1 MDTRNDYMVEEH
13 CKLKRYPKLL
23 CIRALVLTLYWK
35 IVRLCY
41 CPCHK
46 KLWSVPNGATWGCVV
61 RNLVYVQRVCPLKKS
76 RGRYLR
82 GKSGTFGRHAGV
94 LAKVLLTILLS
105 FKIYLSVG
113 RRGRRDLQKKAA
125 IGLSPSRPSG
135 SSARSAK
142 PAKQDNKIEASPAP
156 GFHLLVL

>member
-23 CIRALVLTLYWK
+23 CIRSLVLTLYWK

-46 KLWSVPNGATWGCVV
+46 KLWSVPNGVTWGCVV

-94 LAKVLLTILLS
+94 LAKVLLTVLVS
-105 FKIYLSVG
+105 FFTSASAVG
-113 RRGRRDLQKKAA
+113 IFKKR
-125 IGLSPSRPSG
+125 PPSG
-135 SSARSAK
+135 YLHRVLRGHQ
-142 PAKQDNKIEASPAP
+142 QDRLSLLNKTTR
-156 GFHLLVL
+156 